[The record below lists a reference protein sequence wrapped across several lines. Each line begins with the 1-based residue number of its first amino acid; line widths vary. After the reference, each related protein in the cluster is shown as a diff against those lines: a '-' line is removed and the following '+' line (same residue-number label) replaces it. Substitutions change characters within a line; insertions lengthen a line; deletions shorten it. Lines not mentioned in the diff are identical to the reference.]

1 MTYDSSRL
9 VDTACI
15 GYSHLQPAG
24 LSVLRQRYRPAVLE
38 NLRVRPWVS
47 STGSE
52 GLRGSALLCLACA
65 C

>member
-24 LSVLRQRYRPAVLE
+24 LCVLRQRYRPAILE
-38 NLRVRPWVS
+38 NMRVGGVGGEW
-47 STGSE
+47 
-52 GLRGSALLCLACA
+52 LLVECWQCWEPLV
-65 C
+65 